1 MERGPLE
8 ASCHCGAVRIAFPR
22 APEQITR
29 CNCSYCRKFATRT
42 FYFGS
47 EELAISGELD
57 SYVRTDI
64 DEPTIRFMRCRNCG
78 VHTHWEP
85 LDDPPHERM
94 GINANLVDPALI
106 ADAELVEVDGASW

>member
-8 ASCHCGAVRIAFPR
+8 ASCHCGAVRIRLPR

-29 CNCSYCRKFATRT
+29 CNCSYCRKFGMRM

-47 EELAISGELD
+47 EELEIKGEFD

-64 DEPTIRFMRCRNCG
+64 DEPMIRFLRCRNCG

-85 LDDPPHERM
+85 LDEPPHERI
-94 GINANLVDPALI
+94 GINANLVDPALLVGV
-106 ADAELVEVDGASW
+106 AQVEVDGASW